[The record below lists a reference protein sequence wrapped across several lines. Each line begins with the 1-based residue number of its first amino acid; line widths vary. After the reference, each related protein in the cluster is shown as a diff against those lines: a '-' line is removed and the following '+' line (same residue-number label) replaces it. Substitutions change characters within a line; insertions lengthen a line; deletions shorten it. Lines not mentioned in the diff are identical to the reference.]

1 MFINPGFPYRAD
13 WVSKPRRG
21 QLRKMDLNHFYMDV
35 KKRPNKF
42 PRGKCA
48 ARMQYLGWEFKDE

>member
-1 MFINPGFPYRAD
+1 MVINAGFPYRAD
-13 WVSKPRRG
+13 WVSAIRSG
-21 QLRKMDLNHFYMDV
+21 QLNKWDKAHFFMEV

-48 ARMQYLGWEFKDE
+48 ARMQYLGWEFKDV